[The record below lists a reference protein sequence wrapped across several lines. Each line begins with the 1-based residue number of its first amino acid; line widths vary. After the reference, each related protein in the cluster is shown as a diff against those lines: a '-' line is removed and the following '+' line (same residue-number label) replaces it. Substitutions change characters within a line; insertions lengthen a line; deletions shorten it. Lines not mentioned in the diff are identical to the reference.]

1 MQKYTTGEKEKTEIE
16 NSDFLQ
22 NLTHQLS
29 DAQKLGKTSPYKKQ
43 CSMIRTDLWEGVLK
57 SYISDLMKWCYPKI
71 NQSESKCYSNVTK
84 L

>member
-29 DAQKLGKTSPYKKQ
+29 DAQKLGKTSPY
-43 CSMIRTDLWEGVLK
+43 RK
-57 SYISDLMKWCYPKI
+57 STMFYDKNRFVRRSIKIIYI
-71 NQSESKCYSNVTK
+71 
-84 L
+84 

>member
-29 DAQKLGKTSPYKKQ
+29 DAQELGKTSPYRKSTVYYENHTAIGVYLLQLRGKSCKQ
-43 CSMIRTDLWEGVLK
+43 V
-57 SYISDLMKWCYPKI
+57 
-71 NQSESKCYSNVTK
+71 Q
-84 L
+84 